1 MYNSRTHLIAS
12 NINFLTSYL
21 WFCIHLSHSDISKYQ
36 AKTRK
41 TERKKNKL
49 TLPDQVGIGSVLR
62 QAHSSVKKKKNN
74 IQSLTEESYQKKT
87 SHHCKH
93 QKHVSNKKKDN
104 KLTSNRVYKY
114 HLAGRGVVIFCWREG
129 VVCFVRAGSVF
140 QFLSAFLSDIYT

>member
-62 QAHSSVKKKKNN
+62 QAHSSVKKKKTTYKV
-74 IQSLTEESYQKKT
+74 LLK
-87 SHHCKH
+87 SHIRKRHLITVNTRN
-93 QKHVSNKKKDN
+93 VSNKKKDN